1 MDSQEKALTQDHVN
15 EEQAPVQA
23 AAPVEKPQE
32 AGADAKVGEE
42 LLQPESTTTE
52 APAGKKSE
60 HKTYSTKK
68 EVLERIREIA
78 HNGENPDKEEVEHLK
93 STFYRLHIA
102 EREEQ
107 QKAYIEDGGDPEKY
121 QIRPDDDEEAF
132 KAEMLIIK
140 EKRAKAFK
148 KQEEERAENL
158 RHRVEIIDKIKNMA
172 TSPEEA
178 NKSFNAFKQLQ
189 QEWKEIGAVPPE
201 KSTETW
207 KTYQLYVEQFYDL
220 LNLNREAREY
230 DFKKNLELK
239 TRLCEE
245 AEKLAE
251 EPDVV
256 SAFHQLQELHTQ
268 YRETGPVAKDL
279 RDEIWARFKNA
290 STVINKK
297 HQQYF
302 EELRAREE
310 ENLKKKTELCEKV
323 ENIIKEDFKNSAD
336 WEKYSKEIIAIQ
348 QEWKTIG
355 FAPQKMNVKIFE
367 RFRTACDNFFSR
379 KTEYYKEIKKRFAE
393 NAEKKRALV
402 EKAQALADSTDWKAT
417 SDKLIALQ
425 KEWKTIG
432 IVPRKL
438 GDRLWEDF
446 LSACNR
452 FFEAR
457 NEANAGS
464 RNDEK
469 ANLDK
474 KRDIIARLKAMAEEA
489 GDDIQ
494 AKVQALKDE
503 YNTVGHVPY
512 KDKDK
517 VYKEYHEALDKV
529 YDTLHIRQ
537 THHRLD
543 NFKNNLKS
551 VAKRGDDAID
561 SERARLMH
569 RYEQLKQEVS
579 TYENNLGFL
588 NIASKKGNSL
598 VEEMN
603 RKVQKL
609 KDEVQLT
616 FDKIKAIDQQAR
628 EEAENDDKNTEK

>member
-1 MDSQEKALTQDHVN
+1 MDSQEKALGQGQVE
-15 EEQAPVQA
+15 EEQTTVQA
-23 AAPVEKPQE
+23 AAEVDKAQEVQANAPVS
-32 AGADAKVGEE
+32 EE
-42 LLQPESTTTE
+42 PVQNENSETEVTTAE
-52 APAGKKSE
+52 EPDR
-60 HKTYSTKK
+60 KTYTSKK

-78 HNGENPDKEEVEHLK
+78 HNDENPEKDEVEYLK

-107 QKAYIEDGGDPEKY
+107 QKAYLEEGGDPEKY
-121 QIRPDDDEEAF
+121 QVRPDDVEEAF
-132 KAEMLIIK
+132 KAEMQVIK
-140 EKRAKAFK
+140 EKRAKLFQ
-148 KQEEERAENL
+148 KQEEERANNL
-158 RHRVEIIDKIKNMA
+158 KHREEIIEKIKNMA

-201 KSTETW
+201 KANETW

-230 DFKKNLELK
+230 DFKKNLEQK

-251 EPDVV
+251 ETDII
-256 SAFHQLQELHTQ
+256 SAFHQLQELHAQ

-279 RDEIWARFKNA
+279 RDEIWTRFKNA

-297 HQQYF
+297 HQQHF

-310 ENLKKKTELCEKV
+310 ENLTKKTALCEKV
-323 ENIIKEDFKNSAD
+323 EAIAKEENKGTAD
-336 WEKYSKEIIAIQ
+336 WEKHSQEIIAIQ

-367 RFRTACDNFFSR
+367 RFRTACDDFFGR
-379 KTEYYKEIKKRFAE
+379 KAEYFKEIKKRFAE
-393 NAEKKRALV
+393 NAEKKRVLV
-402 EKAQALADSTDWKAT
+402 EKATALADSTDWKST
-417 SDKLIALQ
+417 SDKIIALQ

-432 IVPRKL
+432 TVPKKL
-438 GDRLWEDF
+438 GDRLWNDF
-446 LSACNR
+446 LAACNQ

-457 NEANAGS
+457 NAANAGS
-464 RNDEK
+464 RNEEH

-474 KRDIIARLKAMAEEA
+474 KRDIIAKLKAMIEDA
-489 GDDIQ
+489 GDDVQ
-494 AKVQALKDE
+494 AKVQALIDE

-517 VYKEYHEALDKV
+517 VYKEYHEVLDKV
-529 YDTLHIRQ
+529 YDTLHIKQ
-537 THHRLD
+537 TRRRLD
-543 NFKNNLKS
+543 NFKNNLRN
-551 VAKRGDDAID
+551 VAKRGEDAVD
-561 SERARLMH
+561 NERARLMR
-569 RYEQLKQEVS
+569 RYEQLKQEVT

-609 KDEVQLT
+609 KDEVQLV

-628 EEAENDDKNTEK
+628 EEAKSDDKNTEK